1 MRNNGRT
8 LLFIPGMITS
18 ATAISNLRGLIDNGI
33 NIDDISGYSLGSI
46 ISTLYVAGL
55 TPEQIQSCFEEYASR
70 YSKDTIKSGLSRKKN
85 KKDFDIVEE
94 SVNACIKK
102 YTGRTDMTLADM
114 KKLGKNL
121 LIHVSRQD
129 ENGNLSPF
137 IISADNFP
145 NLSVAK
151 ACQASATLPA
161 FKPYELEYEG
171 TKYVFRDGCL
181 TAPDLPVEEYQES
194 FISTFEYTPKHF
206 RSKRI
211 ANLMSKFTS
220 VLAPKVSYRW
230 LLIVGGKHSINKLCK
245 VGTKYCQ
252 EELNGILSKRTMHEK
267 GREFT
272 REEGFI
278 QETPV
283 ISQEQIENLA
293 SIGKEDLAM
302 EVISE
307 GERNA

>member
-18 ATAISNLRGLIDNGI
+18 ATAITTLRGLLDNGI
-33 NIDDISGYSLGSI
+33 NIDDIAGYSLGSI
-46 ISTLYVAGL
+46 IATLHVAGL
-55 TPEQIQSCFEEYASR
+55 TPEQIQSCFEEYALR
-70 YSKDTIKSGLSRKKN
+70 YSKDTLKSAFGP

-151 ACQASATLPA
+151 ACQASATLPV
-161 FKPYELEYEG
+161 FKPYILEYEG

-181 TAPDLPVEEYQES
+181 TAPDLPVEEYKES

-206 RSKRI
+206 RSKRM
-211 ANLMSKFTS
+211 ANLISKFTT
-220 VLAPKVSYRW
+220 VMAPKVSYRY
-230 LLIVGGKHSINKLCK
+230 LVTVGGKNSIRELCDIGRK
-245 VGTKYCQ
+245 FCQ
-252 EELNGILSKRTMHEK
+252 KKLNGILSRRTKQEK
-267 GREFT
+267 GEDIT
-272 REEGFI
+272 NEPGFI

-283 ISQEQIENLA
+283 ISQYRGENVA
-293 SIGKEDLAM
+293 SVDRKKELTK
-302 EVISE
+302 E
-307 GERNA
+307 

>member
-18 ATAISNLRGLIDNGI
+18 ATAITTLRGLLDNGI

-46 ISTLYVAGL
+46 ISALYVAGL
-55 TPEQIQSCFEEYASR
+55 TPEQIQSCFEEYALR
-70 YSKDTIKSGLSRKKN
+70 YSKDTLKSAFGP

-151 ACQASATLPA
+151 ACQASATLPV
-161 FKPYELEYEG
+161 FKPYTLEYEG

-272 REEGFI
+272 REEGFMS
-278 QETPV
+278 QTPV
-283 ISQEQIENLA
+283 ISQDKGENVA
-293 SIGKEDLAM
+293 SVDRKQELSMEDR
-302 EVISE
+302 
-307 GERNA
+307 G

>member
-1 MRNNGRT
+1 MKNNGRT

-18 ATAISNLRGLIDNGI
+18 ATAITTLRGLLDNGI

-55 TPEQIQSCFEEYASR
+55 TPEQIQSCFEEYALR
-70 YSKDTIKSGLSRKKN
+70 YSKDTLKSAFGP

-102 YTGRTDMTLADM
+102 YTGRTNMTLADM
-114 KKLGKNL
+114 KESGKNL

-137 IISADNFP
+137 IISAENFP

-151 ACQASATLPA
+151 ACQASATLPV
-161 FKPYELEYEG
+161 FKPYTLEYEG
-171 TKYVFRDGCL
+171 TKYVFRDDCL
-181 TAPDLPVEEYQES
+181 TAPDLPVEEYKES

-211 ANLMSKFTS
+211 ADLMSKFTT
-220 VLAPKVSYRW
+220 VMAPKVSYRW
-230 LLIVGGKHSINKLCK
+230 LLIVGGKKSISKLCNA
-245 VGTKYCQ
+245 GRKYCQ
-252 EELNGILSKRTMHEK
+252 KELKGILSRRTKQETGGDITK
-267 GREFT
+267 EP
-272 REEGFI
+272 GFI

-283 ISQEQIENLA
+283 IPQDRGENVASNNRKQEL
-293 SIGKEDLAM
+293 SMEDR
-302 EVISE
+302 
-307 GERNA
+307 G